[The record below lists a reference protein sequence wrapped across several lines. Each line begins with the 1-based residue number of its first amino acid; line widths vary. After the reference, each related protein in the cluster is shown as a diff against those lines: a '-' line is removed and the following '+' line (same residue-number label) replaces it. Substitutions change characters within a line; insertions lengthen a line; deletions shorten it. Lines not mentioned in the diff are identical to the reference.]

1 MVICINLI
9 FQHIENKFRG
19 DSMKIGI
26 FGGSFNPV
34 HKMHKNIS
42 LELIE
47 HGYLDKVIYV
57 PTGDSYNKKGLI
69 SFEDRVNML
78 KLMIQ
83 KYNNLSLS
91 EIGNNKDYGYT
102 YQTLDY
108 FKKKKQKADIY
119 FICGTDNLLDF
130 DTWKEYE
137 YILDNYKLL
146 VIIRNNDD
154 VYGILDNY
162 GKYKDNI
169 IITDIEARVVSS
181 TNIREN
187 LKKNIRDENIEKEVY
202 DYIMTK
208 KLYK

>member
-1 MVICINLI
+1 
-9 FQHIENKFRG
+9 
-19 DSMKIGI
+19 MKIGI